1 MTTAHRVPPSNDHR
15 HVRESQEQD
24 LMSLQAKLDALT
36 SARDVTSDPSG
47 TSLREAITKL
57 IDDEEHARPLK
68 VGDSAPRFEL
78 RSYDDI
84 PVASDRL
91 LRTGPLVLTFYRGL
105 WCPYCQKDLRS
116 FAQLIEEAS
125 ELNNCVLAISRPRE
139 PGYNHPR
146 DHELGLDF
154 PVLEDVSGKLAVQ
167 YGIRWPA
174 EDARLIERA
183 LGLDL
188 LTFRG
193 TEPWINPMQAR
204 FVINRDERIAFAEI
218 AFNYD
223 ERTDPANLV
232 SLLVQLQHGYN

>member
-1 MTTAHRVPPSNDHR
+1 
-15 HVRESQEQD
+15 
-24 LMSLQAKLDALT
+24 MSLQTKLDALA
-36 SARDVTSDPSG
+36 SAHDAASDPGG
-47 TSLREAITKL
+47 TSMREAIMKL

-68 VGDSAPRFEL
+68 LGDLAPPFEL

-84 PVASDRL
+84 SVVSDEHL
-91 LRTGPLVLTFYRGL
+91 KTGPLVLTFYRGL

-116 FAQLIEEAS
+116 FVQLIDESS

-139 PGYNHPR
+139 PGYDRPG
-146 DHELGLDF
+146 DHELGLNF
-154 PVLEDVSGKLAVQ
+154 PVLEDASGDLAVR

-183 LGLDL
+183 LGWDL

-204 FVINRDERIAFAEI
+204 FIINRDGRIAFAEI
-218 AFNYD
+218 AFNYE

-232 SLLVQLQHGYN
+232 PLLVQLRQGRN

>member
-1 MTTAHRVPPSNDHR
+1 MT
-15 HVRESQEQD
+15 
-24 LMSLQAKLDALT
+24 LQAKLDALT
-36 SARDVTSDPSG
+36 SARDVASDPSE
-47 TSLREAITKL
+47 TALREAIMKL

-78 RSYDDI
+78 RSYDDM

-116 FAQLIEEAS
+116 FDQLIDEAS

-139 PGYNHPR
+139 PGYDRPS
-146 DHELGLDF
+146 DQELGLNF
-154 PVLEDVSGKLAVQ
+154 PVLEDASGNLAVQ

-183 LGLDL
+183 LGWDL

-218 AFNYD
+218 AFMKSAPTRQTLSRFSFNSGKD
-223 ERTDPANLV
+223 TIKFMANKL
-232 SLLVQLQHGYN
+232 SEKLQ